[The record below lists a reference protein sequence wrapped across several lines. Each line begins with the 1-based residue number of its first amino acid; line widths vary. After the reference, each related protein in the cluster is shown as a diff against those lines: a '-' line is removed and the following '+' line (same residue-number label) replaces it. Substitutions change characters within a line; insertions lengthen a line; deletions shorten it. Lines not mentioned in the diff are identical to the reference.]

1 MGESS
6 QNGADVRVGWE
17 GEGGGGVGVGWE
29 GGGVHRVPSGHRIN
43 TGFYKYINL
52 KIITD
57 TLFSG
62 IG

>member
-29 GGGVHRVPSGHRIN
+29 GGGVHRVPSGHRILLIFFF
-43 TGFYKYINL
+43 TF
-52 KIITD
+52 
-57 TLFSG
+57 
-62 IG
+62 